1 MNTQQIK
8 QIENCFNPHHICDL
22 SNLSIPTIEEEIAFE
37 QMLAEY
43 KQESHVI
50 LYSQTFQ
57 ERWEAEH
64 NGCPF

>member
-1 MNTQQIK
+1 MNTMQIN
-8 QIENCFNPHHICDL
+8 QIENCFNPHHTCDM
-22 SNLSIPTIEEEIAFE
+22 SNLSRPTVEETKDFLEL
-37 QMLAEY
+37 LAEY

-57 ERWEAEH
+57 ERWEEEH